1 MIYFTSVWKEFI
13 RRPTWRHLR
22 IATNNEVMKTETKE
36 LMRLFGIAILVM
48 VALPLVYRGYIYFWP
63 PEEKPHQ
70 TLTQFLE
77 EVQREQCLR
86 LLTKPVGKWSDAEV
100 KLEPEIYAWLKEQ
113 GNEILPWEWTEEA
126 RRKDPKGHAKCW
138 RRIWKERS
146 SHCERRL
153 AEYQEETKRLDRELQ
168 IITTIHTHRTNQ
180 IARLRTIVSTNT
192 FPCQVALERIE
203 KGRFWGWNKRIEF
216 VECEDLSALM
226 AATNSVCSK
235 ETEIAQSEIK
245 SALALS
251 NSISSS
257 KEKSALFQ
265 KLCET
270 CDQNKR
276 LIENESAQDEF
287 LRKSLI
293 ETLKAAPLRRL

>member
-1 MIYFTSVWKEFI
+1 
-13 RRPTWRHLR
+13 
-22 IATNNEVMKTETKE
+22 MKTETKE
-36 LMRLFGIAILVM
+36 QLRLFGIAILVM

-77 EVQREQCLR
+77 EAQREQCLR
-86 LLTKPVGKWSDAEV
+86 LLTKPVGKWSDGEA
-100 KLEPEIYAWLKEQ
+100 KLEPEIYSWLKEQ

-146 SHCERRL
+146 AHCGRRL
-153 AEYQEETKRLDRELQ
+153 AECQEETKRLDRELQ
-168 IITTIHTHRTNQ
+168 ILTTIHTHRTNQ
-180 IARLRTIVSTNT
+180 IARLRNVIATNT
-192 FPCQVALERIE
+192 FPCQVALERLE
-203 KGRFWGWNKRIEF
+203 KGRFWGWNKRVEF
-216 VECEDLSALM
+216 VDCKDLSALM
-226 AATNSVCSK
+226 AETNSVYSK
-235 ETEIAQSEIK
+235 EAAMAQSESK
-245 SALALS
+245 KALALS
-251 NSISSS
+251 NSISAS
-257 KEKSALFQ
+257 KEKSALLQ

-276 LIENESAQDEF
+276 QVENESAQDE
-287 LRKSLI
+287 LLKKSLI

>member
-1 MIYFTSVWKEFI
+1 
-13 RRPTWRHLR
+13 
-22 IATNNEVMKTETKE
+22 MKAETKE

-48 VALPLVYRGYIYFWP
+48 VALPLAYRGYVYFWP

-77 EVQREQCLR
+77 EAQRERCMG
-86 LLTKPVGKWSDAEV
+86 LLTKPVGKWSDAEA
-100 KLEPEIYAWLKEQ
+100 KLEPEIYSWLKEQ

-126 RRKDPKGHAKCW
+126 RRKDPKGYAKCW

-146 SHCERRL
+146 AHCGRRL
-153 AEYQEETKRLDRELQ
+153 AECSEETRRLDRELQ

-192 FPCQVALERIE
+192 FPCQVALERLE
-203 KGRFWGWNKRIEF
+203 KGRFWGWNKRVEF
-216 VECEDLSALM
+216 VDCKDLSALT

-235 ETEIAQSEIK
+235 EVATAQSESK

-276 LIENESAQDEF
+276 QVENESVQDE
-287 LRKSLI
+287 LLKKSLI
-293 ETLKAAPLRRL
+293 ETLKAAPSRRL

>member
-1 MIYFTSVWKEFI
+1 
-13 RRPTWRHLR
+13 
-22 IATNNEVMKTETKE
+22 MKAETKE

-77 EVQREQCLR
+77 EAQRERCMG
-86 LLTKPVGKWSDAEV
+86 LLTKPVGKWSDAEA
-100 KLEPEIYAWLKEQ
+100 KLEPEIYSWLKEQ

-138 RRIWKERS
+138 QRIWKERT
-146 SHCERRL
+146 SHCERLL
-153 AEYQEETKRLDRELQ
+153 AECAEETRRLDRELQ
-168 IITTIHTHRTNQ
+168 ILTTIHTHRTNQ
-180 IARLRTIVSTNT
+180 IARLRTIVATNT
-192 FPCQVALERIE
+192 FPCKVALERLE
-203 KGRFWGWNKRIEF
+203 KGRFWGWNKRVEF
-216 VECEDLSALM
+216 VDCKDLAALM
-226 AATNSVCSK
+226 TASNSVCSK
-235 ETEIAQSEIK
+235 ETVTAQNEIK

-251 NSISSS
+251 NSISAS

-276 LIENESAQDEF
+276 LVEGESVQDE
-287 LRKSLI
+287 LLKKSLI
-293 ETLKAAPLRRL
+293 ETLKAAPSRRL

>member
-1 MIYFTSVWKEFI
+1 
-13 RRPTWRHLR
+13 
-22 IATNNEVMKTETKE
+22 MKKETKE

-77 EVQREQCLR
+77 EAQRERCMG
-86 LLTKPVGKWSDAEV
+86 LLTKPVGKWSDGEA
-100 KLEPEIYAWLKEQ
+100 KLEPEIYSWLKEQ
-113 GNEILPWEWTEEA
+113 DNEILPWEWTEEA

-138 RRIWKERS
+138 QRIWKERT
-146 SHCERRL
+146 SHCERLL

-203 KGRFWGWNKRIEF
+203 KGRFWGWNKRVEF
-216 VECEDLSALM
+216 AGCKDLAALM
-226 AATNSVCSK
+226 AETNSVCSK
-235 ETEIAQSEIK
+235 EAATAQSEIK
-245 SALALS
+245 SALAL
-251 NSISSS
+251 
-257 KEKSALFQ
+257 
-265 KLCET
+265 
-270 CDQNKR
+270 
-276 LIENESAQDEF
+276 
-287 LRKSLI
+287 
-293 ETLKAAPLRRL
+293 

>member
-1 MIYFTSVWKEFI
+1 
-13 RRPTWRHLR
+13 
-22 IATNNEVMKTETKE
+22 MKTETKE

-77 EVQREQCLR
+77 EAQRERCMG
-86 LLTKPVGKWSDAEV
+86 LLTKPVGKWSDAET
-100 KLEPEIYAWLKEQ
+100 KLEPEIYSWLKEQ

-146 SHCERRL
+146 SHCERL
-153 AEYQEETKRLDRELQ
+153 LVECEEGSKRLDRELQ

-180 IARLRTIVSTNT
+180 IARLRNVIATNT
-192 FPCQVALERIE
+192 FPCQVALERLE
-203 KGRFWGWNKRIEF
+203 KGRFWGWNKRVEF
-216 VECEDLSALM
+216 VDCKDLSALM
-226 AATNSVCSK
+226 AETNSVYSK
-235 ETEIAQSEIK
+235 EAAMAQSESK
-245 SALALS
+245 KALALS
-251 NSISSS
+251 NSISAS
-257 KEKSALFQ
+257 KEKSALLQ

-276 LIENESAQDEF
+276 QVENESAQDE
-287 LRKSLI
+287 LLKKSLI

>member
-1 MIYFTSVWKEFI
+1 
-13 RRPTWRHLR
+13 
-22 IATNNEVMKTETKE
+22 MKTETKE

-86 LLTKPVGKWSDAEV
+86 LLTKPVAKWSDTEA
-100 KLEPEIYAWLKEQ
+100 KLEPEIYSWLKEQ

-146 SHCERRL
+146 SHCERLL
-153 AEYQEETKRLDRELQ
+153 AECQEETRRLDRELQ
-168 IITTIHTHRTNQ
+168 IMTTIHTHRTNQ
-180 IARLRTIVSTNT
+180 INRLRTIVATNT

-216 VECEDLSALM
+216 VECKDLSALM
-226 AATNSVCSK
+226 TASNSVCSK
-235 ETEIAQSEIK
+235 EAAMAQSESK
-245 SALALS
+245 KALALS
-251 NSISSS
+251 NSTSAS
-257 KEKSALFQ
+257 KEKSALLQ

-276 LIENESAQDEF
+276 QVENESAQDE
-287 LRKSLI
+287 LLKKSLI

>member
-1 MIYFTSVWKEFI
+1 
-13 RRPTWRHLR
+13 
-22 IATNNEVMKTETKE
+22 MKTETKE

-86 LLTKPVGKWSDAEV
+86 LLTKPVGKWSDAEA
-100 KLEPEIYAWLKEQ
+100 KLEPEIYSWLKEQ

-146 SHCERRL
+146 SHCERL
-153 AEYQEETKRLDRELQ
+153 LVECEEESRRLDRELQ
-168 IITTIHTHRTNQ
+168 IITTIHDHRTNQ

-216 VECEDLSALM
+216 VECKDLAALM
-226 AATNSVCSK
+226 AEPNSVCSK
-235 ETEIAQSEIK
+235 EAATAQSEIK

-251 NSISSS
+251 NSISAS

-276 LIENESAQDEF
+276 QVENESAQDE
-287 LRKSLI
+287 LLKKSLI